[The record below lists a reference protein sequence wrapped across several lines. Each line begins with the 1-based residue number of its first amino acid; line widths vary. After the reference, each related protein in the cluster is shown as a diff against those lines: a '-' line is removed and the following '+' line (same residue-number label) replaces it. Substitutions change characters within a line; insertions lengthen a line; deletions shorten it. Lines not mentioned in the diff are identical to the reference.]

1 MATVESFKGSPVGLV
16 NSTHY
21 VDWGAVFAGV
31 FISLAISSVF
41 LAFGS
46 AIGLSST
53 SFQTGSTMPGK
64 GMIIAGALWLLWV
77 QVSSFL
83 GGGYVTGRMR
93 RTIGDAPAHEVEIR
107 DGMHGLIV
115 WGVNITIGAALAS
128 WLILAAG
135 SGTLNAASK
144 SDALAYSVDR
154 LVRSDTVQPGVN
166 SDQVN
171 NAKTEMA
178 RVLAKSIGVGAPD
191 EADKAYLVRQ
201 ISAGTGLPEADAQKR
216 LAEEIQA
223 LKAKAETARRYGILL
238 AFLTAASFL
247 VSGVAAWWAAAT
259 GGKHRNE
266 GIDHSRFTRW
276 S

>member
-1 MATVESFKGSPVGLV
+1 MANYESSTSGSLGAV
-16 NSTHY
+16 NPTHY
-21 VDWGAVFAGV
+21 VDWGAIFAGV
-31 FISLAISSVF
+31 FVSLAISTVF

-46 AIGLSST
+46 ALGLSAT
-53 SFQTGSTMPGK
+53 SLQWGSTMPGK

-93 RTIGDAPAHEVEIR
+93 RTIGDAAAHEVEIR

-135 SGTLNAASK
+135 SGTVNVASK

-166 SDQVN
+166 SDQVS
-171 NAKTEMA
+171 NAKAEMA
-178 RVLAKSIGVGAPD
+178 RVLAKSIGVQAPD
-191 EADKAYLVRQ
+191 EADKNYLVHQ
-201 ISAGTGLPEADAQKR
+201 ISARTGLPQADAQKR
-216 LAEEIQA
+216 LDDEIQA
-223 LKAKAETARRYGILL
+223 IKAKAETARRYAILL

-247 VSGVAAWWAAAT
+247 VSGVAAWWSAMT

-266 GIDHSRFTRW
+266 GVDHSRFTKW

>member
-1 MATVESFKGSPVGLV
+1 MANVESFKGGPLGVV

-21 VDWGAVFAGV
+21 VDWGAIFAGV
-31 FISLAISSVF
+31 FISLAISTVF

-46 AIGLSST
+46 ALGLSST
-53 SFQTGSTMPGK
+53 SFQSASAMPGK

-93 RTIGDAPAHEVEIR
+93 RTIGDAAAHEVEIR

-135 SGTLNAASK
+135 SGTVNVASK

-154 LVRSDTVQPGVN
+154 LVRTDTVQPGVN

-171 NAKTEMA
+171 NAKAEMA
-178 RVLAKSIGVGAPD
+178 RVLATSIGVGAPD
-191 EADKAYLVRQ
+191 EADKTYLVRQ
-201 ISAGTGLPEADAQKR
+201 ISARTGLPEADAQKR
-216 LAEEIQA
+216 LDDEIQA
-223 LKAKAETARRYGILL
+223 IKAKAETARRYAILV

-247 VSGVAAWWAAAT
+247 VSGVAAWWSATT
-259 GGKHRNE
+259 GGRHRNE
-266 GIDHSRFTRW
+266 GVDHSRYTRW

>member
-1 MATVESFKGSPVGLV
+1 MANYESSRSSSLGVV
-16 NSTHY
+16 NPTHY

-31 FISLAISSVF
+31 FISLAISTVF

-46 AIGLSST
+46 ALGLSAT
-53 SFQTGSTMPGK
+53 SFQSGSTMPGK

-93 RTIGDAPAHEVEIR
+93 RTIGDAAAHEVEIR

-135 SGTLNAASK
+135 SGTVNMASK
-144 SDALAYSVDR
+144 SDTLAYSVDR

-166 SDQVN
+166 PDQVN
-171 NAKTEMA
+171 NAKAEMA
-178 RVLAKSIGVGAPD
+178 RVLAKSIGVKAPD
-191 EADKAYLVRQ
+191 EADKTYLVRQ
-201 ISAGTGLPEADAQKR
+201 ISARTGLPEADAQKR
-216 LAEEIQA
+216 LDDEIQA
-223 LKAKAETARRYGILL
+223 IKTKAETARRYAVLV

-247 VSGVAAWWAAAT
+247 VSGVAAWWSATT

-266 GIDHSRFTRW
+266 GVDHSAYTRW

>member
-1 MATVESFKGSPVGLV
+1 MANYESSKCSSLGVV
-16 NSTHY
+16 NPTHY

-31 FISLAISSVF
+31 FISLAISTVF

-46 AIGLSST
+46 ALGLSAT
-53 SFQTGSTMPGK
+53 SFQSGSTMPGK

-93 RTIGDAPAHEVEIR
+93 RTIGDAAAHEVEIR

-135 SGTLNAASK
+135 SGTVNMASK
-144 SDALAYSVDR
+144 SDTLAYSVDR

-166 SDQVN
+166 PDQVN
-171 NAKTEMA
+171 NAKAEMA
-178 RVLAKSIGVGAPD
+178 RVLAKSIGVKAPD
-191 EADKAYLVRQ
+191 EADKTYLVRQ
-201 ISAGTGLPEADAQKR
+201 ISARTGLPEADAQKR
-216 LAEEIQA
+216 LDDEIQA
-223 LKAKAETARRYGILL
+223 IKTKAETARRYAVLV

-247 VSGVAAWWAAAT
+247 VSGVAAWWSATT

-266 GIDHSRFTRW
+266 GVDHSAYTRW

>member
-1 MATVESFKGSPVGLV
+1 MANYESSAPGSLGVINP
-16 NSTHY
+16 THY
-21 VDWGAVFAGV
+21 VDWGAIFAGV
-31 FISLAISSVF
+31 FISLAISTVF

-46 AIGLSST
+46 ALGLSST
-53 SFQTGSTMPGK
+53 SLQSGSTMPGK

-77 QVSSFL
+77 QISSFL

-93 RTIGDAPAHEVEIR
+93 RTIGDAAAHEVEIR

-135 SGTLNAASK
+135 SGTVNMASK

-166 SDQVN
+166 SDQVS
-171 NAKTEMA
+171 NAKAEMA
-178 RVLAKSIGVGAPD
+178 RVLAKSIGIGTTD
-191 EADKAYLVRQ
+191 EADKTYLVRQ
-201 ISAGTGLPEADAQKR
+201 ISAQTGLPEADAQKR
-216 LAEEIQA
+216 LDDEIQA
-223 LKAKAETARRYGILL
+223 IKAKAETARRYAILV

-247 VSGVAAWWAAAT
+247 VSGVAAWWSATT

-266 GIDHSRFTRW
+266 GVDHSRYTRW